1 MYNLSVDEISMV
13 DGGGD
18 GNSSGYPASPSA
30 INQMAGPQGD
40 AGRSQ
45 LANAACQGA
54 FAALGG
60 AAGFGAK
67 SIGAAAGGAGGFGF
81 GGGMCNF

>member
-13 DGGGD
+13 DGGD
-18 GNSSGYPASPSA
+18 GYPASPSA

-45 LANAACQGA
+45 LANTACQGA
-54 FAALGG
+54 FAALGD
-60 AAGFGAK
+60 AVGFGAK
-67 SIGAAAGGAGGFGF
+67 SLGAAVGTGGFG
-81 GGGMCNF
+81 GWICNF